1 MTSYKVSPSSGNTFN
16 ISNIGILYNIEHH
29 GVDEVVKTLETTLKK
44 HKFNYE
50 KNAFSPSIN
59 TEINNFDSKVDI
71 VIVVGGDGTFL
82 AASRHFSK
90 ENIPLLGINTGKL
103 GFLAQIQKHEI
114 NDGIEKLIQGKF
126 KIEERLM
133 IQAKSQENK
142 HYEALNDIVI
152 RGSSI
157 TRAAKLFMYIN
168 DNHVC
173 DYVADGLIIA
183 TPTGSTAYTL
193 SAGGPVL
200 HPTLNAFVI
209 VPICPHALTA
219 RPLVV
224 PSTEKVKIELKTPN
238 ENFLL
243 TADGQKN
250 ITITGNKTIS
260 IEKCDYNAKLI
271 SIENNDFYCI
281 LRNKLHW
288 GISP

>member
-16 ISNIGILYNIEHH
+16 ISNIGILCNIEHH
-29 GVDEVVKTLETTLKK
+29 GVEEVVKTLESTLKN
-44 HKFNYE
+44 HGFSYE
-50 KNAFSPSIN
+50 KNSFSPSIN
-59 TEINNFDSKVDI
+59 TEIDNFSSKVDI
-71 VIVVGGDGTFL
+71 VIIIGGDGTFL

-90 ENIPLLGINTGKL
+90 DNTPLLGINTGRL

-133 IQAKSQENK
+133 IQAKTSDNQP
-142 HYEALNDIVI
+142 YTALNDIVI

-250 ITITGNKTIS
+250 VTITGSKTIC
-260 IEKCDYNAKLI
+260 IEKYDYNAKLI
-271 SIENNDFYCI
+271 SIENNNFYCI
-281 LRNKLHW
+281 LKNKLHW

>member
-29 GVDEVVKTLETTLKK
+29 GIDEVVKTLESTLKN

-59 TEINNFDSKVDI
+59 TEINNFNSKIDI

-90 ENIPLLGINTGKL
+90 ENIPLLGINTGRL

-142 HYEALNDIVI
+142 QYEALNDIVI

-250 ITITGNKTIS
+250 VTITGSKTIS